1 MRLDEIIGS
10 MAALSIHH
18 FRQAKQTG
26 QPLVALTAADYVTAQ
41 ILDQAGIDLILVG
54 DSLAMTSLGHSSTLP
69 LTLEQMIHHAQAVR
83 RGVERAFLV
92 ADLPFLSYQVCKE
105 QALFSAGR
113 LMKEAGVNGVKL
125 EGGYP
130 AMVETVAFLVQRG
143 IPVLGHIGLTPQA
156 KHQLGGYRQQGKTP
170 EEAERLRQE
179 ALNLEQAGAF
189 ALVLEHMPA
198 DLAAQITQQLRIPTL
213 GIGAGPGCDGQILV
227 THDLLGLSE
236 RIPPFAK
243 AYANL
248 RQVIR
253 EAVEAFAEDVRQKV
267 FPPSYPCGQTVL
279 SNK

>member
-1 MRLDEIIGS
+1 

-130 AMVETVAFLVQRG
+130 AMG
-143 IPVLGHIGLTPQA
+143 NWGWP
-156 KHQLGGYRQQGKTP
+156 
-170 EEAERLRQE
+170 RL
-179 ALNLEQAGAF
+179 
-189 ALVLEHMPA
+189 
-198 DLAAQITQQLRIPTL
+198 
-213 GIGAGPGCDGQILV
+213 
-227 THDLLGLSE
+227 
-236 RIPPFAK
+236 
-243 AYANL
+243 
-248 RQVIR
+248 
-253 EAVEAFAEDVRQKV
+253 
-267 FPPSYPCGQTVL
+267 
-279 SNK
+279 